1 MNKRPKSY
9 PTGSKHSISTHHD
22 YHHPN
27 SYHMDVHPTQ
37 GLDLPVIGRPVDVFR
52 AFVESCEIQAQVP
65 QLSANQ
71 HVTSLLSFPLWA
83 LDPVL
88 LPNPSQQFSK
98 TSREDPGLYLYLC
111 LCLCSSPPHLPP
123 LFWPRNVSPA
133 CQQQWEVT

>member
-1 MNKRPKSY
+1 
-9 PTGSKHSISTHHD
+9 
-22 YHHPN
+22 
-27 SYHMDVHPTQ
+27 MDVHPTQ

-111 LCLCSSPPHLPP
+111 LSLSS
-123 LFWPRNVSPA
+123 F
-133 CQQQWEVT
+133 